1 MNSLSSS
8 ILILTGACLLGQ
20 AGLVAGQETVG
31 EQIAKLQRDNRALRL
46 RNETLNKGY
55 ASALERESAKIKS
68 LKGIKENLALIGKGF
83 FDGGNDTLRTAVA
96 DYQVASEQ
104 LSKLEMSS
112 TDLLITM
119 QDYLRTVVASDP
131 EARAMVE
138 AKMRQLQ
145 VDLGQRQQPKRKVRQ
160 GTAAEATVVSVDS
173 ESGLLIINAGDAADV
188 RPGMRFRLERSGTYL
203 GDAVVAISRADVS
216 GLLIQS
222 LTNPE
227 NPVLP
232 KDTALIILDNSEQT
246 N

>member
-1 MNSLSSS
+1 MNSFFSS
-8 ILILTGACLLGQ
+8 ILTLTGACLLGQ
-20 AGLVAGQETVG
+20 SGLVAGQETME
-31 EQIAKLQRDNRALRL
+31 EQIEKLQRENRALRL
-46 RNETLNKGY
+46 QNETLNKGY
-55 ASALERESAKIKS
+55 ASALEREAAKTKS
-68 LKGIKENLALIGKGF
+68 LKQIKENLALAGKGF
-83 FDGGNDTLRTAVA
+83 FGGEDQQLLSAVA
-96 DYQVASEQ
+96 DYQIAREQ
-104 LSKLEMSS
+104 LTKLELSS
-112 TDLLITM
+112 TDLLIIM

-131 EARAMVE
+131 EARALVE
-138 AKMRQLQ
+138 SKMRQLQ
-145 VDLGQRQQPKRKVRQ
+145 ADLGQRQQPKRKVRQ

-173 ESGLLIINAGDAADV
+173 ESGLLIINAGDTADV

-203 GDAVVAISRADVS
+203 GDAVVAVSRADVS